1 MQVTY
6 KLYVSRESKGL
17 WKYSMDV
24 QVKSSDTCQSI
35 GDVMREIDAASL
47 VKGDFILLG
56 INTITNI
63 NFASLLEQHK

>member
-1 MQVTY
+1 
-6 KLYVSRESKGL
+6 
-17 WKYSMDV
+17 MDV

-63 NFASLLEQHK
+63 DFGLLLEQHK